1 MRQLKQLFL
10 IVLALTFVGGI
21 GTGAWIGTLL
31 AAPPKPGA
39 KLERRV
45 EDFKHYFPDLD
56 ATQER
61 QLRTVLADYDHK
73 KDRIKATLTPE
84 QLRRIRTLEDSS
96 RERIRLLLTEP
107 QRSKYDKLVGSR

>member
-1 MRQLKQLFL
+1 MRQLKQLLL
-10 IVLALTFVGGI
+10 IVLVLTFVGGI

-45 EDFKHYFPDLD
+45 GDFMEHFDLD

-61 QLRTVLADYDHK
+61 QLRTVLADYDHRK
-73 KDRIKATLTPE
+73 EQIKATLTPE

-96 RERIRLLLTEP
+96 RQRIRLLLAEP
-107 QRSKYDKLVGSR
+107 QRREYDKLVGSR